1 MKTFIA
7 ISLFVATLITVRVTA
22 HAADSNG
29 HYINIGR
36 GAKPCSTQVTTNGLQ
51 VEAGIWTA
59 GFLSAYNS
67 MEPDTYD
74 ITGVSNDWDRWIAD
88 YCAFNPEQTLM
99 NAVNAYVIAAYP
111 NRRVMQPR
119 TVTPDAPQQR
129 AVKNRN
135 RY

>member
-7 ISLFVATLITVRVTA
+7 ISLFVATLITAGVTA

-29 HYINIGR
+29 RYINIGQ
-36 GAKPCSTQVTTNGLQ
+36 GLKPCLTQVTTNGLQ
-51 VEAGIWTA
+51 AEAVIWTA

-67 MEPDTYD
+67 MESDTYD
-74 ITGVSNDWDRWIAD
+74 ITGTSNDWDRWIAE
-88 YCAFNPEQTLM
+88 YCALNPERKLIA
-99 NAVNAYVIAAYP
+99 AVNAYVITAYP
-111 NRRVMQPR
+111 NRRVIQPR
-119 TVTPDAPQQR
+119 EVTPDAPQQR